1 MDSVGGVNVTI
12 LNRYVDSADIRVS
25 YQKERS
31 SPLPQNGI
39 IFPFHLTRLY
49 IPLAVFLRYQ
59 KYMYGNLSLLEYK

>member
-12 LNRYVDSADIRVS
+12 LNSYVDSADIRVS

-39 IFPFHLTRLY
+39 IFPLPLNKVIHSFSSFSSLPEIY
-49 IPLAVFLRYQ
+49 IW
-59 KYMYGNLSLLEYK
+59 